1 MSDNHMPTVQDYV
14 DYYMSYED
22 ADDYIIEI
30 CECEYDEHGN
40 ILDFATRSYQDDE
53 LASGPKNTP
62 LQLNIMNNEFSKIED
77 VCISI
82 TDTGLIVNGNIHF
95 QQDNN

>member
-1 MSDNHMPTVQDYV
+1 MSNINMPTVQDYV

-30 CECEYDEHGN
+30 CECEYDTDGS
-40 ILDFATRSYQDDE
+40 ILDFATNSYQDDD
-53 LASGPKNTP
+53 LDNVPINTP
-62 LQLNIMNNEFSKIED
+62 LQLNIMNNEFSKIDD

-82 TDTGLIVNGNIHF
+82 TDTGLIVDGKIHF
-95 QQDNN
+95 QQKA

>member
-30 CECEYDEHGN
+30 CECEYDEKGL
-40 ILDFATRSYQDDE
+40 ILDFATNSYQDDE
-53 LASGPKNTP
+53 LNNVPINKP
-62 LQLNIMNNEFSKIED
+62 LQLNIMNLDFSKIDD

-82 TDTGLIVNGNIHF
+82 TDNGLVTNGSTHF
-95 QQDNN
+95 SQR